1 MNRPDEPD
9 RPDDRIVTAALRER
23 LRSADEEI
31 EVPAGL
37 WDRIRPPDQAA
48 LPARRLVVRLP
59 HPTLVVS
66 LAAAVVVAVAL
77 GTWWLTGFNTGRQA
91 PPAGTPAVTV
101 RVYNAEVQCQEL
113 RTTECALRLAK
124 NPHKLYAAS
133 GNRAAMV
140 WHGERLT
147 ARCVI
152 SDGVMLR
159 DESGITSA
167 RWYLVRTEDGVEGWL
182 PGVRTRNAAEIP
194 DCADGEGIPD

>member
-1 MNRPDEPD
+1 MSK
-9 RPDDRIVTAALRER
+9 PDDDIVTAALRER

-31 EVPAGL
+31 DVPAGL
-37 WDRIRPPDQAA
+37 WDRIRAPDQAA
-48 LPARRLVVRLP
+48 LPARRRTVRLR
-59 HPTLVVS
+59 HPALAVS
-66 LAAAVVVAVAL
+66 LAAAVVAAVAL
-77 GTWWLTGFNTGRQA
+77 GAWWLTGFHFGGQA
-91 PPAGTPAVTV
+91 PPAGTPPISL

-124 NPHKLYAAS
+124 DPHRLYAAS

-159 DESGITSA
+159 DESGITST
-167 RWYLVRTEDGVEGWL
+167 RWYLVRTEDGAEGWL
-182 PGVRTRNAAEIP
+182 PGVRTRNGADIP
-194 DCADGEGIPD
+194 DCADGEGIPH